1 MAASPP
7 EEKADERGTEG
18 DVRDR
23 FNVAICVNCR
33 DTAVFPL
40 PGSILL
46 VGTVALEREGVSTS
60 KQRKE

>member
-1 MAASPP
+1 MAALLLG
-7 EEKADERGTEG
+7 EKADKRGPEG
-18 DVRDR
+18 DVCNH